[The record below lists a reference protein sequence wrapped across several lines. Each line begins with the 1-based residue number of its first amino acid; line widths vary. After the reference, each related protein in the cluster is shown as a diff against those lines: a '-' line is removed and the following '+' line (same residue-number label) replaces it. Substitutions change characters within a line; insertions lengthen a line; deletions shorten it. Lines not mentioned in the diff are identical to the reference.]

1 MRLARFTLWLCGLG
15 FVGFGLVFMLDP
27 LGAFASIGIELE
39 GDLAAAEL
47 RAFYGGFE
55 IGVGLLILASDYAAR
70 HRPYGLMLAFGA
82 YGGIAIGRVVGMLV
96 GTVAT
101 PFLWA
106 ALVVEAVLALLAL
119 TALIGL
125 RRRRG

>member
-1 MRLARFTLWLCGLG
+1 MRLARVTLWLSGLG
-15 FVGFGLVFMLDP
+15 FIGFGLAFMLDP
-27 LGAFASIGIELE
+27 LGAFASIGIELQ
-39 GDLAAAEL
+39 GALAAAEL

-55 IGVGLLILASDYAAR
+55 IGVGVLILAADSAAR

-82 YGGIAIGRVVGMLV
+82 YGGIAIGRVIGMLV
-96 GTVAT
+96 GSVAT

-119 TALIGL
+119 AALMGL
-125 RRRRG
+125 RRQPS